1 MQLQLFWVSYVF
13 WFRDEAIRMNIN
25 TFLLVAKNN
34 VGTDKT
40 VREEEQRRLTLEALN
55 DVEQLNIISHEE
67 VQAWAINL
75 DADKRS

>member
-1 MQLQLFWVSYVF
+1 
-13 WFRDEAIRMNIN
+13 MNIN

-34 VGTDKT
+34 VGTDRT

-55 DVEQLNIISHEE
+55 DVERLNIISHEE
-67 VQAWAINL
+67 VQAWAKSL

>member
-1 MQLQLFWVSYVF
+1 
-13 WFRDEAIRMNIN
+13 MNIN

-34 VGTDKT
+34 VGTDRT

-55 DVEQLNIISHEE
+55 DVERLNIISHEE